1 MNENPGETPN
11 PLNANP
17 EVNLEANSNVPETNY
32 NAPGMNNNM
41 LETNGNALDANPTSV
56 QSLDPTGRP
65 MAQAAEITEPPKKK
79 KTGLIVGIICG
90 VLVLVGAVVAAVA
103 VALSMQKTNAVVMA
117 IQKIMNG
124 EAPKNVAIDG
134 DINIL
139 VNDTKSP
146 IKRINIDLDSDIVT
160 GSMINTSSA
169 VLTFTNQSDQDYSV
183 KFNEVYAAKGDLF
196 FKIEGAT
203 AALEDSGIIEA
214 FTTSNNQTTNCVS
227 DESGNTNCET
237 PVVEVVDCSGEE
249 DCASVTET
257 VETESAANQLL
268 VNTILSVIEAAD
280 GVYLRVSTE
289 DMELLT
295 NGTLNSSPISCIA
308 NLVSDT
314 NKNSNSAAELYAKYP
329 FITSSDKNIIVTS
342 KQNPVYLIGIDSKNL
357 AGYISA
363 IQNTEISE
371 DVYSCLGLQQNVSVT
386 EEDIAEIVDA
396 IPAVYAEVNSENNF
410 TRLYLESELG
420 DGSATATIDLGISYP
435 TNVNVTEPVEYTNFS
450 DVIQT
455 IFKGMYNLQDAE
467 TVNAN

>member
-11 PLNANP
+11 PLNTNP
-17 EVNLEANSNVPETNY
+17 EVNLETNSNAPEANSNVMDTNST
-32 NAPGMNNNM
+32 P
-41 LETNGNALDANPTSV
+41 V

-65 MAQAAEITEPPKKK
+65 MAQAVETTEPPKKK

-90 VLVLVGAVVAAVA
+90 VLVLVGVAIAAVA
-103 VALSMQKTNAVVMA
+103 VALSTQKTDAVMMA

-139 VNDTKSP
+139 VNDAESP
-146 IKRINIDLDSDIVT
+146 IKRVNIDLDSDIAT

-169 VLTFTNQSDQDYSV
+169 VLTFTNQADQDYSV

-214 FTTSNNQTTNCVS
+214 FTTNSNPTTNCVG

-237 PVVEVVDCSGEE
+237 PIAEVVDCSGEE

-257 VETESAANQLL
+257 VETESVADQLL

-289 DMELLT
+289 DMELLA

-308 NLVSDT
+308 KLVSDT
-314 NKNSNSAAELYAKYP
+314 NKNSNSAAELYTKYP
-329 FITSSDKNIIVTS
+329 FITSSDKNIIITS
-342 KQNPVYLIGIDSKNL
+342 KQNPVYLIGVDSKNL

-371 DVYSCLGLQQNVSVT
+371 NVYSCLGLKQNVGVT
-386 EEDIAEIVDA
+386 EEDITEIVDTMPA
-396 IPAVYAEVNSENNF
+396 IYAEVNSENNF

-455 IFKGMYNLQDAE
+455 IFKGMYSLQDTE